1 MKPSFRNLFL
11 LAATGIIG
19 LGLGFQVAAHSGAA
33 GIVKVRMEMMKDIGA
48 NLKVLG
54 GMLKGSVPFDAG
66 KAAIAAK
73 TISDHGAT
81 IPGSFPNGSVDHPS
95 EALPAIWV
103 DWKKFEAISA
113 NLTQNASALAG
124 KLPVAESMQDVK
136 PEFLAIAATCKSCH
150 QTFRL
155 KKN

>member
-1 MKPSFRNLFL
+1 
-11 LAATGIIG
+11 
-19 LGLGFQVAAHSGAA
+19 
-33 GIVKVRMEMMKDIGA
+33 MEMMKDIGA

-54 GMLKGSVPFDAG
+54 GMLKGSVPFDVG
-66 KAAIAAK
+66 KAAMAAK
-73 TISDHGAT
+73 TISDHGAA
-81 IPGSFPNGSVDHPS
+81 IPGSFPNGSLDHPS

-103 DWKKFEAISA
+103 DWKKFEAISVSLA
-113 NLTQNASALAG
+113 ENASTLAG